1 MCPLKLRLAHWDV
14 NLGGPAIRDAPGRGI
29 PDRIPVAVLA
39 LALIRNQ
46 RIEAHTTPIHRE
58 DVAGPAIEE
67 RVQHEANV
75 VLVVQVCI
83 TPPGECRVWYAGHP
97 PGQQPPPA
105 KCGRLVGRVPYGAFI
120 LYNDKEW
127 DTRYDWRG
135 LERRHRGSV
144 PPVILDLTRSLIR

>member
-1 MCPLKLRLAHWDV
+1 MNDE
-14 NLGGPAIRDAPGRGI
+14 RD
-29 PDRIPVAVLA
+29 DEVYVARRQGVPKG
-39 LALIRNQ
+39 
-46 RIEAHTTPIHRE
+46 HYP
-58 DVAGPAIEE
+58 
-67 RVQHEANV
+67 
-75 VLVVQVCI
+75 
-83 TPPGECRVWYAGHP
+83 PPGECRVWYAGRP

-135 LERRHRGSV
+135 LERRRRDSV